1 MNFVT
6 VQFYNE
12 SVFEF
17 DGLVK
22 DVERPLHHTPV
33 LKPEVQKWLDDNVGS
48 PHYVPSVNDS
58 GTTTWRGATF
68 LTTKRTNASPGS
80 GMPLWNVY
88 SKEYRF
94 IFAEASKAMLFKL
107 TWV

>member
-22 DVERPLHHTPV
+22 GLERPLHHVPV
-33 LKPEVQKWLDDNVGS
+33 IRPEVRDWLDENIGP
-48 PHYVPSVNDS
+48 PHYEVGVNDS
-58 GTTTWRGATF
+58 GTTTWRGAGL
-68 LTTKRTNASPGS
+68 LTTSRTNARPGS